1 MNLKIIFSLI
11 FLVLS
16 GTVAV
21 IDYFIDNTVLT
32 ILSIIFIVISVN
44 LFVFGFMQYKRNK

>member
-1 MNLKIIFSLI
+1 MNLKTIFSLI

-32 ILSIIFIVISVN
+32 ILSIIFIILSVN
-44 LFVFGFMQYKRNK
+44 LFILGFRQNKRNK